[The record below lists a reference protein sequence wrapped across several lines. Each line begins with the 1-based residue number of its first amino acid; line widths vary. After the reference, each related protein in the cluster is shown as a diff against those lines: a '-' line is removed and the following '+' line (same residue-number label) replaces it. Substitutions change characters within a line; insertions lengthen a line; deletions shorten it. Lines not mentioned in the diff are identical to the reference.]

1 MLLDTSSIPEDL
13 TLFASAILIFLAS
26 LVIAKFVDL
35 FLVKHI
41 KPIAKKTKSTMDD
54 VIVDTIRKPLFF
66 GIILA
71 GIYFALHSI
80 PLLSEYPEE
89 IDLGFFLITV
99 LFFTFVLAR
108 VINVAIKWYAREVA
122 KRTKTQL
129 DKQFLPVIEKIS
141 YAFIYAIALILI
153 LSKFGIDITALV
165 ASLGIAG
172 LAVALALQESLSN
185 FFAGLYIFADKP
197 VKGGDYIELE
207 DGDRGYVEDVGWRST
222 RIRTLPNNIIIIPNS
237 KLAQSK
243 IINYY
248 SPVQEM
254 SVIIKCGVAYD
265 SDLDRVEKVVI
276 EVAKETLE
284 KAKGGVKTFKP
295 FIRYNEFGDSNINF
309 SIILRVNEFVDKYLV
324 THEFIKNLKRRFDKE
339 GIEISFPARK
349 VYMRKT

>member
-1 MLLDTSSIPEDL
+1 MLPDTSSILEDL
-13 TLFASAILIFLAS
+13 TLFATAILIFVLS
-26 LVIAKFVDL
+26 LFIAKFVDL
-35 FLVKHI
+35 FLSRRI
-41 KPIAKKTKSTMDD
+41 KPIAERTRSTLDD
-54 VIVDTIRKPLFF
+54 TLIDITRKPLFF
-66 GIILA
+66 AIILG
-71 GIYFALHSI
+71 GIYFALRSI
-80 PLLSEYPEE
+80 PMLSKYSEE
-89 IDLGFFLITV
+89 IDLGFFLIAV

-108 VINVAIKWYAREVA
+108 VLNAVIKWYAMEVA
-122 KRTKTQL
+122 VRTKTTV

-141 YAFIYAIALILI
+141 YAFVYALALILI
-153 LSKFGIDITALV
+153 LSRLGIDITALV

-185 FFAGLYIFADKP
+185 FFAGLYIIADRP
-197 VKGGDYIELE
+197 VKRGDYIELE
-207 DGDRGYVEDVGWRST
+207 DGDKGYVEDIGWRST
-222 RIRTLPNNIIIIPNS
+222 RIRTLTNNIIIIPNS

-243 IINYY
+243 ITNYY

-254 SVIIKCGVAYD
+254 SAIIKCGVAYD
-265 SDLDRVEKVVI
+265 SDLDRVEKIVVK
-276 EVAKETLE
+276 VAKETLE
-284 KAKGGVKTFKP
+284 RTKGAVKTFEP